1 MRETPLG
8 ESLSGHN
15 LPQGLNVTGLG
26 RALGRGIYRREA
38 AREVLGW
45 GKPLPRL
52 PAPPQVLDAAAG
64 WEPERRLETPALPPF

>member
-1 MRETPLG
+1 MRETLLD

-15 LPQGLNVTGLG
+15 LPQGLNVRGLG
-26 RALGRGIYRREA
+26 RAQERGIYRCEA

-45 GKPLPRL
+45 EMPLPRL
-52 PAPPQVLDAAAG
+52 PAPPPVPDAAAG